1 MVPSELLIR
10 RLGYLRRPILI
21 RTLAFLLFFTA
32 FLAAH
37 ARAAEKGKPS
47 YMQGRELEA
56 QQNYE
61 SAYEAYE
68 RAYAADPKKVE
79 YRAALTRICFLASA
93 AKVHR
98 ATLLQQAG
106 ELADALILFQQAAQ
120 IDPSS
125 PIASQQVINTRN
137 MIREAHGVKA
147 EKTPESEAKMSPDIL
162 DAQGP
167 VKLRALENVP
177 ITLKISDETKLVYET
192 VGKLAGLNVLFDTD
206 YSGRRIAIE
215 LNGVTLREALDLVSA
230 ESRTFWKAMT
240 PDTIFV
246 AADNPAKRKEL
257 EENVI
262 KTFYLSN
269 LTAPTE
275 LQDIVNSLRSVLD
288 VSKVQQLVSQEAIVI
303 RGTPDQV
310 LLAEKMVG
318 DFDRA
323 APEVVIDVAV
333 MQVSRDKVHQIG
345 ISPPTSATVQ
355 LQSNTSTTSSTS
367 SSSST
372 TSTSSSTGSIN
383 LNTLGNLNA
392 TDFTATLSTASA
404 AALFTDSR
412 TKIIQN
418 PQIRSLNG
426 QKASLKIGDRVP
438 IATGTS
444 TSAISGIS
452 LTGLNTTQ
460 FQYIDVGVNVDV
472 TPQIHINGDVT
483 LKIALDVSS
492 VTAYETIGGISE
504 PVIGQRK
511 VEHEIRLKDGE
522 VSLLGGILQQQD
534 TQSLSGIPGLAR
546 IPILKYLF
554 AQKNS
559 EVTDT
564 EVVFAVIPHI
574 VRRKDV
580 GEFNA
585 RTIDVGTATGV
596 RLRHAADTPST
607 SDSTERMEAIRPAAA
622 SMKNETALEM
632 NPTAVSVPKGGTFV
646 VDVLLTG
653 AQDAQSVPLMVQYDP
668 GGLELVNISNG
679 DFLSRGEQV
688 VALVHRED
696 ASRGTADITVS
707 RPARSGGVSG
717 RGVVATLT
725 FQASEAGR
733 FPILVNGKVIR
744 SDQQQTRVSGEE
756 TSVTVR

>member
-1 MVPSELLIR
+1 MALSELLMR
-10 RLGYLRRPILI
+10 QRVYLRRPILI
-21 RTLAFLLFFTA
+21 WMLAFIPLFSA
-32 FLAAH
+32 VLAAP
-37 ARAAEKGKPS
+37 ARATEKGQSPYK
-47 YMQGRELEA
+47 QGRELET

-68 RAYAADPKKVE
+68 RAYAANPKKVE
-79 YRAALTRICFLASA
+79 YRAALTRIRFLAA
-93 AKVHR
+93 TAKVHR

-106 ELADALILFQQAAQ
+106 ELEDALALFQEAAR

-125 PIASQQVINTRN
+125 PIASQQIINTRN
-137 MIREAHGVKA
+137 IIREAKGMKA
-147 EKTPESEAKMSPDIL
+147 KKAPESEATLSPDIL

-167 VKLRALENVP
+167 VKLRSLENVP

-192 VGKLAGLNVLFDTD
+192 IGKLAGLNVLFDPD
-206 YSGRRIAIE
+206 YPSRRIAIE
-215 LNGVTLREALDLVSA
+215 LYEVTLREALDLVSA
-230 ESRTFWKAMT
+230 ESKTFWKPMT
-240 PDTIFV
+240 ADTIFV
-246 AADNPAKRKEL
+246 SADNPAKRKEL

-275 LQDIVNSLRSVLD
+275 LQDIVNSLRAVLD
-288 VSKVQQLVSQEAIVI
+288 VSRVQQLVSQEAIVI

-310 LLAEKMVG
+310 LLAEKMVS

-333 MQVSRDKVHQIG
+333 MQISRDKVHQIG

-367 SSSST
+367 SSTST
-372 TSTSSSTGSIN
+372 TSSSSSTGSIN

-392 TDFTATLSTASA
+392 TDFTATISSASA

-418 PQIRSLNG
+418 PQIRSLSG

-444 TSAISGIS
+444 TSAISGVS

-472 TPQIHINGDVT
+472 TPQIHVNGDVT

-492 VTAYETIGGISE
+492 VTSYETIGGISE

-534 TQSLSGIPGLAR
+534 TQSLTGVPWLAQ

-564 EVVFAVIPHI
+564 EVVFALIPHI

-580 GEFNA
+580 DEFNA
-585 RTIDVGTATGV
+585 KTIDVGTATGV
-596 RLRHAADTPST
+596 RLRHAADIPSA
-607 SDSTERMEAIRPAAA
+607 SDSKERSEQIRPAAA
-622 SMKNETALEM
+622 STKSETALEI
-632 NPTAVSVPKGGTFV
+632 NPAAVSVPKGGTFV
-646 VDVLLTG
+646 VDVLLSR
-653 AQDAQSVPLMVQYDP
+653 AQDVQSVPLRVQYDP
-668 GGLELVNISNG
+668 GGLHLVNVSNG
-679 DFLSRGEQV
+679 NFLSQGEQV

-696 ASRGTADITVS
+696 ASEGRLDITAC
-707 RPARSGGVSG
+707 RLAKSGGVSG
-717 RGVVATLT
+717 HGVVATLT
-725 FQASEAGR
+725 FQASGVGR
-733 FPILVNGKVIR
+733 FPIRVTGAVIE
-744 SDQQQTRVSGEE
+744 SNEQHTRVSAGEA
-756 TSVTVR
+756 SVSVR